1 MEKAMKKDKP
11 TKRPLGRQPA
21 GAVLVD
27 GKWELTELSTQLAA
41 ERLLRKRE
49 ARRTTWRKTQDRL
62 RAVYPE
68 LFVERG
74 LDPRQATLVPRSM
87 EREVVRSPCQKT
99 DTSSSAD
106 TYDAFWRSVQ
116 RDDGAS
122 NLSSGS
128 ASL

>member
-1 MEKAMKKDKP
+1 MEKTMKKDKP

-41 ERLLRKRE
+41 ERLVRQRK
-49 ARRTTWRKTQDRL
+49 ARRATWRKMQDRL
-62 RAVYPE
+62 RAAYPE

-74 LDPRQATLVPRSM
+74 LNLRPTTLGPRSTK
-87 EREVVRSPCQKT
+87 RDVDRTPCQKT
-99 DTSSSAD
+99 DTSSN

-116 RDDGAS
+116 RDEDGAPD
-122 NLSSGS
+122 LSSGS

>member
-1 MEKAMKKDKP
+1 MEKTMKKDKP

-41 ERLLRKRE
+41 ERLLRQRK
-49 ARRTTWRKTQDRL
+49 ARRATWRKMQDRL
-62 RAVYPE
+62 RAAYPE

-74 LDPRQATLVPRSM
+74 LDPRQATLVPRST

-99 DTSSSAD
+99 DTSSTAD

>member
-1 MEKAMKKDKP
+1 MEKTMKKDKP
-11 TKRPLGRQPA
+11 AKRPLGRQPA

-41 ERLLRKRE
+41 ERLLRKRQ
-49 ARRTTWRKTQDRL
+49 ARRTAWRKTQDRL

-68 LFVERG
+68 LFVQKG
-74 LDPRQATLVPRSM
+74 LDPRQTTLMEARSTKGDVD
-87 EREVVRSPCQKT
+87 RTQCQKT
-99 DTSSSAD
+99 DTS
-106 TYDAFWRSVQ
+106 TYDAFWRTVQ
-116 RDDGAS
+116 RDEDGAP